1 MKKRINYSQQIF
13 ATATI
18 NPQLNTELGIFVEVF
33 QNNEGS
39 IPHVHVYHDKSR
51 NKRRCSIVR
60 LDKPEYSTHHKHN
73 PAMPKDVKEKFLKIM
88 TQPWPSHII
97 QLSDGS
103 YRPATGYEAAVKIWA
118 DTFEKGSLAKFNL
131 DKNGDIINIDYSNI

>member
-1 MKKRINYSQQIF
+1 MKQWIKCSQPIF
-13 ATATI
+13 AMATI
-18 NPQLNTELGIFVEVF
+18 NPQLNTEFGIFVEVF

-39 IPHVHVYHDKSR
+39 IPNVHVYHDKSR
-51 NKRRCSIVR
+51 NKRRCSIIR
-60 LDKPEYSTHHKHN
+60 LDKPEYSTHHKYN

-103 YRPATGYEAAVKIWA
+103 YRPATGYEAAVIIWA

>member
-1 MKKRINYSQQIF
+1 MKKWIKCSQPIF
-13 ATATI
+13 AMATI
-18 NPQLNTELGIFVEVF
+18 NPQLNTEFGIFVEVF

-39 IPHVHVYHDKSR
+39 IPNVHVYHDKSR
-51 NKRRCSIVR
+51 NKRRCSIIR
-60 LDKPEYSTHHKHN
+60 LDKPEYSTHHKYN

-103 YRPATGYEAAVKIWA
+103 YRPATGYEAAVKIWE